1 MIVACLRIR
10 LHLPGCTSLKEK
22 RFVLKSLKD
31 RLRNKFNVAVCEY
44 GSQDK
49 WQLADIGVA
58 TVTVDTRGADRAL
71 QAVINYIERDGRA
84 ELVDIE
90 RETY

>member
-22 RFVLKSLKD
+22 RFVLKSLRD
-31 RLRNKFNVAVCEY
+31 RLHNKFNVAVCEY

-49 WQLADIGVA
+49 WQLADLGIA
-58 TVTVDTRGADRAL
+58 TVTTDTKGADRAL
-71 QAVINYIERDGRA
+71 QAVINFIERDGRT
-84 ELVDIE
+84 ELVEIE
-90 RETY
+90 RETF

>member
-1 MIVACLRIR
+1 MIVACLRVR
-10 LHLPGCTSLKEK
+10 LHLPGCTSLKRK

-31 RLRNKFNVAVCEY
+31 RVRSRFNVALCEY

-49 WQLADIGVA
+49 WQLVDLGVA
-58 TVTVDTRGADRAL
+58 TVTTDTRGADKVL
-71 QAVINYIERDGRA
+71 QAVINYIEKDGRTV
-84 ELVDIE
+84 LVNIE